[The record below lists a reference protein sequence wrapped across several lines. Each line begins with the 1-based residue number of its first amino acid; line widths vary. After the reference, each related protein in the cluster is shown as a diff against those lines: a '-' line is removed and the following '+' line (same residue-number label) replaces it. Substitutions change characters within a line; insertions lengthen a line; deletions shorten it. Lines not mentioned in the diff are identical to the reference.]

1 MTTSVSEPA
10 STDPSSERVVEL
22 CQQLIRF
29 GSVNPGDGTGPG
41 ERSAAEFVA
50 TVLDG
55 VGASPR
61 IVESAPTRANVL
73 ATIEGQDRSRPP
85 LLVHGHL
92 DVVPAHAPDWSV
104 DPFAGE
110 VRDDY
115 LWGRGA
121 VDMLDMDAIILASLE
136 RLQARGEKPARDV
149 VLAFTADEEAGGV
162 FGAHWM
168 VDNMPDEFAHCSE
181 AVGEVGGFSITVA
194 DQRLYLIETAE
205 KGIAWMR
212 LVANGTAGH
221 GSLRNKDNA
230 VVHLAEAVA
239 AIGAHEWPAQL
250 APSVNG
256 LLSEAAEILGM
267 PFNPSGSDALEE
279 AERIVESLGAI
290 GKMIM
295 PTLKNSSNP
304 TMLDAGYKLNVIPGA
319 ATAHV
324 DGRFLPGERDEFL
337 ATIDALIGPKV
348 RRESYHDDIALE
360 TTFDGALVDAMT
372 ASLTNLDPGAR
383 VVSYMLSGGTDAK
396 AFSQLGMR
404 CFGFAPLRL
413 PADLDFA
420 ALFHGVDERVPVESL
435 KFGVDVFTDFL
446 KTC

>member
-10 STDPSSERVVEL
+10 STDPSSERVVAL

-136 RLQARGEKPARDV
+136 RLKARGEKPARDV

-168 VDNMPDEFAHCSE
+168 VDNMPDEFSHCSE

-239 AIGAHEWPAQL
+239 AIGAHEWPTQL

-324 DGRFLPGERDEFL
+324 DGRFLPGERDDFL
-337 ATIDALIGPKV
+337 ATIDALIGPNV

-420 ALFHGVDERVPVESL
+420 ALFHGVDERVPVDSL